1 MGAQATVC
9 GGGRYDG
16 LTSQL
21 GGPET
26 PAVGWAIGMERLI
39 LLLQQLQAA
48 PQATPDFYLI
58 SKGEKAEVQSLILA
72 QKLRQAG
79 FIVELDLSGSAFG
92 KQFKRADRSNAIACL
107 VLGEAEAETETI
119 KLKWM
124 TSKEESTLT
133 QGELFSQ
140 LGELREQLNRH
151 KLS

>member
-1 MGAQATVC
+1 
-9 GGGRYDG
+9 
-16 LTSQL
+16 
-21 GGPET
+21 
-26 PAVGWAIGMERLI
+26 VGWAIGMERLI

-58 SKGEKAEVQSLILA
+58 SKGQKAEVQSLILA

-107 VLGEAEAETETI
+107 VLGEAEAETETV

-124 TSKEESTLT
+124 ASKEENTLN
-133 QGELFSQ
+133 QGELFSK

>member
-1 MGAQATVC
+1 
-9 GGGRYDG
+9 
-16 LTSQL
+16 
-21 GGPET
+21 
-26 PAVGWAIGMERLI
+26 MERLI
-39 LLLQQLQAA
+39 LLLQQLQPA

-58 SKGEKAEVQSLILA
+58 SKGEKAEAQSLILA

-79 FIVELDLSGSAFG
+79 FSVELDLSGSAFG

-107 VLGEAEAETETI
+107 ILGESEAETQTV

-124 TSKEESTLT
+124 ASKEESTLT

-140 LGELREQLNRH
+140 GGELREQLNRH

>member
-1 MGAQATVC
+1 
-9 GGGRYDG
+9 
-16 LTSQL
+16 
-21 GGPET
+21 
-26 PAVGWAIGMERLI
+26 MERLI

-79 FIVELDLSGSAFG
+79 FIVELDLSASAFG

-107 VLGEAEAETETI
+107 VLGESEAEAQTV

-124 TSKEESTLT
+124 ASKEESTLT
-133 QGELFSQ
+133 QSELFSQ
-140 LGELREQLNRH
+140 RGELREQLNRL